1 MYILFSIAFSIIMC
15 YIIHYCSRYYYV
27 ILLLS
32 ITLNVV
38 NLLVYVLTVFVMVVF
53 FNISVAGYAASCTVW
68 DCLCFGQVYVHSKVR
83 LWSHIQMSS
92 STLKL
97 KCVCEAEQLQ
107 STAFTFHRPCFYD
120 RWLEC
125 TRWINPKITTS
136 EYWSHKKLHMLYM
149 HDQFPHRILCITY
162 KTLV

>member
-53 FNISVAGYAASCTVW
+53 FNISVAGYAASCTV
-68 DCLCFGQVYVHSKVR
+68 
-83 LWSHIQMSS
+83 
-92 STLKL
+92 
-97 KCVCEAEQLQ
+97 
-107 STAFTFHRPCFYD
+107 
-120 RWLEC
+120 
-125 TRWINPKITTS
+125 
-136 EYWSHKKLHMLYM
+136 
-149 HDQFPHRILCITY
+149 
-162 KTLV
+162 